1 MLHAVKDKTV
11 LVAGGTGFMGHALCE
26 AMGEGGARVFVLT
39 RTPAKVPTTLTAV
52 THLKELPK
60 EGVNAVINL
69 AGETIAQRW
78 TKSAR
83 RRIWDSRILVTRT
96 LVDYMRATNKKP
108 LVFISASAVGYYG
121 THSDT
126 VFDESAP
133 SVAPPSAFAH
143 QLCAAWERE
152 ALEAK
157 ALGIRTVLLR
167 LGPVLGQGGGMLEKL
182 IPLFRLGLGGP
193 LGSGNQWLSWI
204 AKDDVIRLIMHLLQ
218 NTALEGPVN
227 AVAPSPVTNGDFSRT
242 LAKALGRPCFMT
254 TPAFM
259 MRLIYAQMAQ
269 EIMLEGQKV
278 VPTRAVASG
287 FSFTYPRLEEA
298 LQACVGTP

>member
-1 MLHAVKDKTV
+1 MLHALKDKTV
-11 LVAGGTGFMGHALCE
+11 LVAGGTGFIGHALCE
-26 AMGEGGARVFVLT
+26 ALYECGARVFVLT
-39 RTPAKVPTTLTAV
+39 RTPSKVPATLTAV
-52 THLKELPK
+52 THLSELPK
-60 EGVNAVINL
+60 EGMDAVINL
-69 AGETIAQRW
+69 AGERIAQRW

-121 THSDT
+121 THRDT
-126 VFDESAP
+126 VFDEEIPSAAP
-133 SVAPPSAFAH
+133 SNAFAH

-182 IPLFRLGLGGP
+182 ILPFRLGLGGP

-204 AKDDVIRLIMHLLQ
+204 AKDDVIPLIMHLLQ
-218 NTALEGPVN
+218 NTTLEGPVN
-227 AVAPSPVTNGDFSRT
+227 AVAPNPVTNGDFSRA
-242 LAKALGRPCFMT
+242 LAKALRRPCVMR

-259 MRLIYAQMAQ
+259 MRLIYGQMAQ

-278 VPTRAVASG
+278 VPVRAVASG